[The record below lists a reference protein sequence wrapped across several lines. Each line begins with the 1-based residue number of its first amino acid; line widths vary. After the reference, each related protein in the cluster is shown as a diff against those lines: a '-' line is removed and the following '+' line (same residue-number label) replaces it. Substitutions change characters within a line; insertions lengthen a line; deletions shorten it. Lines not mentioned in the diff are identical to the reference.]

1 MTLREDQIKEIMKK
15 GNDAL
20 TEYLFEDMTDTEL
33 DERLF
38 ALKEYWWDHQYR
50 NETRDQECLPDWC
63 EDYKFWY

>member
-1 MTLREDQIKEIMKK
+1 MKK

-63 EDYKFWY
+63 

>member
-33 DERLF
+33 DEL
-38 ALKEYWWDHQYR
+38 
-50 NETRDQECLPDWC
+50 
-63 EDYKFWY
+63 